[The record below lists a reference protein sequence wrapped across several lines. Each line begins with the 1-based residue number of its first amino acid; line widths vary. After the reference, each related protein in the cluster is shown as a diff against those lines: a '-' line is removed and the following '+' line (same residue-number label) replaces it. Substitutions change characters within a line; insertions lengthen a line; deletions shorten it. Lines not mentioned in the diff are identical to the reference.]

1 MKINES
7 YLERRRF
14 LSGMLGGGA
23 AALGAGVT
31 APLVH
36 YAANLRDEP
45 PPDFLKIDRADW
57 DLPAGK
63 SKMLM
68 YGGIPALLIK
78 PRGGDGKLKVFVA
91 ICTHLDCTVGYKEDD
106 NCIFCACHEGYYDVD
121 GRVRAGPPPKPLRKF
136 YHELRDGTLVIAL
149 EEENLE
155 KAIEEPDA

>member
-23 AALGAGVT
+23 AALGAGLA
-31 APLVH
+31 APLVY
-36 YAANLRDEP
+36 YAANLREEP

-68 YGGIPALLIK
+68 YGQIPALLIK
-78 PRGGDGKLKVFVA
+78 TPEPESELKVFVA
-91 ICTHLDCTVGYKEDD
+91 ICTHFDCTPGY
-106 NCIFCACHEGYYDVD
+106 
-121 GRVRAGPPPKPLRKF
+121 L
-136 YHELRDGTLVIAL
+136 
-149 EEENLE
+149 
-155 KAIEEPDA
+155 